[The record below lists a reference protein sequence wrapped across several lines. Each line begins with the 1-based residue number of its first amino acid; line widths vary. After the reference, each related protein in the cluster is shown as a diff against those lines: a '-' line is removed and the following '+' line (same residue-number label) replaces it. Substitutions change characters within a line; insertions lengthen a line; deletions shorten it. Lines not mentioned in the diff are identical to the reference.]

1 MENASKAL
9 IIAASIIVGVMVLSV
24 GVAIFR
30 TFSDFS
36 QDTMQKMED
45 RQLAQFNNQFYKY
58 YGYVDGKQIMVS
70 SHDIVTVANLAKQ
83 NNIKYDL
90 QEESGYKDHSNY
102 VQVYVKAGSKVY
114 ANFEKQ
120 EEDVYNA
127 FLAENSLVADEEGK
141 LTKPKDFI
149 CSQIKTSEF
158 SQRVIYV
165 VFTEVK

>member
-36 QDTMQKMED
+36 QDTVQKMEEK
-45 RQLAQFNNQFYKY
+45 QLSEFNNQFYKY
-58 YGYVDGKQIMVS
+58 YGYIDGKQITVS

-90 QEESGYKDHSNY
+90 QAESRLS
-102 VQVYVKAGSKVY
+102 
-114 ANFEKQ
+114 
-120 EEDVYNA
+120 
-127 FLAENSLVADEEGK
+127 
-141 LTKPKDFI
+141 
-149 CSQIKTSEF
+149 
-158 SQRVIYV
+158 RV
-165 VFTEVK
+165 